1 MVIRMPFYFDPTYI
15 LIIVAYIITL
25 WAQIKVKS
33 AYAKYSKVRNRAGL
47 TGSDAAYAVL
57 RSGGVTN
64 VPVKGI
70 SGELT
75 DHYDPRDNTISLSS
89 GVIGTPS
96 IAAVGVAAH
105 EAGHALQYAEGYAP
119 IKFRMAIVP
128 VCNIASQLAWPIFFL
143 GLILNSN
150 NGGGSLLMNIGIFA
164 FSFAVLF
171 QAVTLPVE
179 LNASRRALAALRA
192 DGRFTEEEIKGAKKV
207 LSAAALTYLAALA
220 GSLLQLIRLM
230 LIASSRGGRDRDR

>member
-1 MVIRMPFYFDPTYI
+1 MPFYFDPTYI
-15 LIIVAYIITL
+15 LIIIAYVITL

-33 AYAKYSKVRNRAGL
+33 AYAKYSKISNRAGL
-47 TGSDAAYAVL
+47 TGTDAAYAVL

-64 VPVKGI
+64 VPVKAI
-70 SGELT
+70 AGELT

-89 GVIGTPS
+89 GVISTPS

-119 IKFRMAIVP
+119 IKLRMAIVP
-128 VCNIASQLAWPIFFL
+128 VCNIASQLAWPIFFI
-143 GLILNSN
+143 GLMLNAYGDS
-150 NGGGSLLMNIGIFA
+150 GSFLMRLGIFA

-179 LNASRRALAALRA
+179 LNASRRALRRKIYRGGAGGRQKGAHRRRA
-192 DGRFTEEEIKGAKKV
+192 DISCGACGLGPSAYPTHAHRRFAHQQQQ
-207 LSAAALTYLAALA
+207 A
-220 GSLLQLIRLM
+220 
-230 LIASSRGGRDRDR
+230 